1 MGYKYYIKY
10 DKLTIYK
17 NNEDKIRI
25 EKVFGKEYSLDKI
38 NERLRYS
45 VYKPSK
51 YVSSKEIYTQYL
63 NKTKTKHKGI
73 YGLYLYYCY
82 LLKVFPKEHCK
93 QNLPQS
99 LEKISRQWI
108 KYLKKLDL

>member
-51 YVSSKEIYTQYL
+51 YVSSKEIYKQYL